1 MIQTFGSHP
10 GRGCQTTSD
19 LFWYSDEQWGKVEPH
34 LPAKQQGPARHDDR
48 RILSGIMHVQR

>member
-1 MIQTFGSHP
+1 M
-10 GRGCQTTSD
+10 SD

-48 RILSGIMHVQR
+48 